1 MEVLFWI
8 CVVWVLYAF
17 VGYPLGVFLLAR
29 FVRREVARADT
40 TPTVTVVIAAFNEV
54 RHIVATVANKLEQ
67 DYPADRLNVVVVSDE
82 SDDGT
87 DEAVRQLGDSRVRV
101 IRQTPRQ
108 GKTAGLNL
116 AMPTIDSEIVVFS
129 DANSLYA
136 PDAIRRLVRNFADP
150 EVGYVTGRMVYRS
163 EDGSAVGEG
172 CSTFMRFENWLRG
185 EETKL
190 GSVVGVDGG
199 VDAVRRSLYDPM
211 TPDQL
216 PDFVLPLRVRAKGF
230 RVVYEPQALL
240 GEDALG
246 ESSAEFR
253 MRVRVSLR
261 ALWTLFELR
270 SLLNPFRYGVFAWQL
285 FSHKVLRYTA
295 FMPLLALLPLSMVL
309 APEAVIYQLAMGAQV
324 LFYLAALMGALT
336 RSPGHLLGMPWY
348 FVLLNVASGQAFWKF
363 LRGHKQVIWQPR
375 VGA

>member
-1 MEVLFWI
+1 MEVAFWV
-8 CVVWVLYAF
+8 CVVWVVYAF

-29 FVRREVARADT
+29 FVRRGVGKADA
-40 TPTVTVVIAAFNEV
+40 TPSVTVLIAAYNEV
-54 RHIVATVANKLEQ
+54 RHIVATVVNKLEQ

-82 SDDGT
+82 SEDGT
-87 DEAVRQLGDSRVRV
+87 DEAVRQLGENRVRL

-116 AMPTIDSEIVVFS
+116 AMPTIDSDIVVFS
-129 DANSLYA
+129 DANSIYA
-136 PDAIRRLVRNFADP
+136 PDAVRQLVRNFADP

-199 VDAVRRSLYDPM
+199 VDAVRRDLYRPM
-211 TPDQL
+211 GADQL
-216 PDFVLPLRVRAKGF
+216 PDFVLPLKVREQGY
-230 RVVYEPQALL
+230 RVVYEPAALL
-240 GEDALG
+240 GEDALA
-246 ESSAEFR
+246 EPAAEFR

-261 ALWTLFELR
+261 ALWTLWDLR
-270 SLLNPFRYGVFAWQL
+270 GLLNPFRYGLFSWQL

-295 FMPLLALLPLSMVL
+295 FLPLLALLPLSVAL
-309 APEAVIYQLAMGAQV
+309 SGQGAVYQLAFLAQV
-324 LFYLAALMGALT
+324 VFYLAALLGALAK
-336 RSPGHLLGMPWY
+336 SPGSLLGLPWY
-348 FVLLNVASGQAFWKF
+348 FVLVNVAAGKAFWKF
-363 LRGHKQVIWQPR
+363 LRGEKQVIWQPR